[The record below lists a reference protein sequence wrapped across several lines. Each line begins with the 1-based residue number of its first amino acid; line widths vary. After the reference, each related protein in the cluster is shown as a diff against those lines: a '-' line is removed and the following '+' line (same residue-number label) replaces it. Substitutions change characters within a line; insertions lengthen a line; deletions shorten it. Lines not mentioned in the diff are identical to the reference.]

1 MNILF
6 LTATALTVSADS
18 FFCGF
23 SLSLTTKK
31 KGEIVAGIVLTVF
44 ALCAAANLLGNFLSD
59 IFSEEVAAA
68 GGIILI
74 AVGLY
79 NLINSDVATAG
90 TDKAFNKSLIV
101 GFAVGLD
108 GAAATLSLS
117 LMGYTEFY
125 VPLLITVMHLITIVL
140 GTHLSESRLFCGMK
154 NFKAAAPVLLIGL
167 GAYKLISAF
176 L

>member
-1 MNILF
+1 M
-6 LTATALTVSADS
+6 
-18 FFCGF
+18 
-23 SLSLTTKK
+23 
-31 KGEIVAGIVLTVF
+31 
-44 ALCAAANLLGNFLSD
+44 
-59 IFSEEVAAA
+59 
-68 GGIILI
+68 
-74 AVGLY
+74 GLY
-79 NLINSDVATAG
+79 NLINSDVAAAG
-90 TDKAFNKSLIV
+90 AEKAFNKSLIV

-154 NFKAAAPVLLIGL
+154 NLKAAAPVLLIGL
-167 GAYKLISAF
+167 GAYKLISVF

>member
-23 SLSLTTKK
+23 SLSLTSKK
-31 KGEIVAGIVLTVF
+31 KSEIVAGIVLTVF
-44 ALCAAANLLGNFLSD
+44 ALCTAANLLGNFLSD
-59 IFSEEVAAA
+59 VFSEEVAAA

-74 AVGLY
+74 AVGLN
-79 NLINSDVATAG
+79 NLINIAPEKTGAEEVF
-90 TDKAFNKSLIV
+90 KKSLVV

-108 GAAATLSLS
+108 GAAATLSLA
-117 LMGYTEFY
+117 LMGYADFY
-125 VPLLITVMHLITIVL
+125 VPLLITATHLITIVL
-140 GTHLSESRLFCGMK
+140 GTHLSESGFFSGLK
-154 NFKAAAPVLLIGL
+154 NFKAAAPIMLIGL
-167 GAYKLISAF
+167 GAYKLLSAF

>member
-1 MNILF
+1 M
-6 LTATALTVSADS
+6 
-18 FFCGF
+18 
-23 SLSLTTKK
+23 
-31 KGEIVAGIVLTVF
+31 
-44 ALCAAANLLGNFLSD
+44 
-59 IFSEEVAAA
+59 AAA
-68 GGIILI
+68 G
-74 AVGLY
+74 AE
-79 NLINSDVATAG
+79 
-90 TDKAFNKSLIV
+90 KAFNKSLIV

-154 NFKAAAPVLLIGL
+154 NLKAAAPVLLIGL
-167 GAYKLISAF
+167 GAYKLISVF